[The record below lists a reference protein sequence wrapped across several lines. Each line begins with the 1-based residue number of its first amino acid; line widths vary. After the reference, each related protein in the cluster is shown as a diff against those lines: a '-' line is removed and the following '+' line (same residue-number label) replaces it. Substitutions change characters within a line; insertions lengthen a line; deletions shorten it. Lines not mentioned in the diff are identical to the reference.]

1 MNSPAPKKNAPWRVA
16 GKSDTGVA
24 RRTNE
29 DAFFC
34 DPARHGGFAAIADG
48 VGGLEFGERASAA
61 AIDGVKRFFSE
72 KKFPLAESPDFAAM
86 FRALNAEIEAL
97 GEKLVPG
104 FCIATTLD
112 VVAEG
117 GNGLLYFAHLG
128 DSGIFLLRGNA
139 LTRISEEHTL
149 AAEENARGN
158 KNFPPVYD
166 HTLTRALGI
175 GGNAAPQTFSLQTQP
190 GDRIL
195 LATDGITREISPEK
209 IAEIVAAAPADV
221 PAQAADALISAA
233 NAAGGND
240 NATAVLLFV

>member
-1 MNSPAPKKNAPWRVA
+1 MNFPAPKKNSHWRIA
-16 GKSDTGVA
+16 GKSDTGIV

-34 DPARHGGFAAIADG
+34 DPARGDFAAIADG
-48 VGGLEFGERASAA
+48 VGGLEFGERASVT
-61 AIDGVKRFFSE
+61 AIEGVKRFFS
-72 KKFPLAESPDFAAM
+72 KTKFPLAESPDFVAL

-112 VVAEG
+112 VVADG

-139 LTRISEEHTL
+139 LTRISEEHTR

-158 KNFPPVYD
+158 KNFPPAYAY
-166 HTLTRALGI
+166 TLTRALGI
-175 GGNAAPQTFSLQTQP
+175 GCDVTPQTFSIQTQP

-195 LATDGITREISPEK
+195 LATDGITRALPREK
-209 IAEIVAAAPADV
+209 IAALVAAAPADV
-221 PAQAADALISAA
+221 PAHAADALISAA

-240 NATAVLLFV
+240 NATAVLIFA